1 MFERMAHSDASATS
15 NDTADQSDKSDH
27 SEKSPDNE
35 TSSPSG
41 GEATVVNGSCSQV
54 TDGVRKLETSADC
67 DNVTNKDNGIESESS
82 GVAVGDATC

>member
-1 MFERMAHSDASATS
+1 MFERMAHSDASVTS
-15 NDTADQSDKSDH
+15 NDTADQSD
-27 SEKSPDNE
+27 KSPDNE

-67 DNVTNKDNGIESESS
+67 DNVTN
-82 GVAVGDATC
+82 